1 VEAIERSPPFFL
13 CEGMELRYLLSL
25 WWDHGKQREEVK
37 EEMRRGIVW
46 ILGSVFLVFLM
57 IMGVSCAKKAVTE
70 EQAPAMAPAAPAPGA
85 KEAPMAPP
93 AAPAPDKFGEAKKG
107 FETEGIYFDFD
118 KYNLKPEAIKGLDKK
133 VAFLKE
139 YPQVKVL
146 IAGNCDPRGSNE
158 YNLALGDRRANAAKN
173 YMAKA
178 GIAENR
184 LSTISYGEEKLICTE
199 STEACWAKCRR
210 DDFATQ

>member
-1 VEAIERSPPFFL
+1 VE
-13 CEGMELRYLLSL
+13 
-25 WWDHGKQREEVK
+25 QREEVK

-46 ILGSVFLVFLM
+46 TLGSVLLILLM
-57 IMGVSCAKKAVTE
+57 VMGVSCAKKAVTE
-70 EQAPAMAPAAPAPGA
+70 EQVPAKAPAAPAPAA
-85 KEAPMAPP
+85 KEEPKAPP
-93 AAPAPDKFGEAKKG
+93 AAPAAPDKFAEAKKV
-107 FETEGIYFDFD
+107 FEAEGIYFDFD
-118 KYNLKPEAIKGLDKK
+118 KYNLKPEAMKALDKK

-158 YNLALGDRRANAAKN
+158 YNLALGDRRANAAKS
-173 YMAKA
+173 YMVKA

-184 LSTISYGEEKLICTE
+184 LSTISYGEEKLICME

-210 DDFATQ
+210 DDVLVQ

>member
-1 VEAIERSPPFFL
+1 VQ
-13 CEGMELRYLLSL
+13 
-25 WWDHGKQREEVK
+25 DHVKRREEVK
-37 EEMRRGIVW
+37 EEMRKGIVW
-46 ILGSVFLVFLM
+46 TLGSVLLVFLM
-57 IMGVSCAKKAVTE
+57 LMGVSCAKKVVTE
-70 EQAPAMAPAAPAPGA
+70 EQVPAKAPAAPAPAA
-85 KEAPMAPP
+85 KEEAKAPP
-93 AAPAPDKFGEAKKG
+93 APPPAPSAFAEAKKV
-107 FETEGIYFDFD
+107 FEAESIYFDFD
-118 KYNLKPEAIKGLDKK
+118 KYNLKPEAIKVLDKK

-158 YNLALGDRRANAAKN
+158 YNLALGDRRANAAKS
-173 YMAKA
+173 YMVKA

-210 DDFATQ
+210 DDFVVQ

>member
-1 VEAIERSPPFFL
+1 LYIFVEN
-13 CEGMELRYLLSL
+13 
-25 WWDHGKQREEVK
+25 HVKQREEVK
-37 EEMRRGIVW
+37 QEMRRGIVW
-46 ILGSVFLVFLM
+46 TLGSVLLVFLM
-57 IMGVSCAKKAVTE
+57 LMEVSCAKKVVTE
-70 EQAPAMAPAAPAPGA
+70 EQAPAKAPAAAPAP
-85 KEAPMAPP
+85 
-93 AAPAPDKFGEAKKG
+93 APAPKEEAKAPPPAPPPAPSAFAETKKV
-107 FETEGIYFDFD
+107 FEAAGIYFDFD
-118 KYNLKPEAIKGLDKK
+118 KYNLKPEAIKVLDEK

-158 YNLALGDRRANAAKN
+158 YNLALGDRRANAAKS
-173 YMAKA
+173 YMVKA

-210 DDFATQ
+210 DDFVVQ